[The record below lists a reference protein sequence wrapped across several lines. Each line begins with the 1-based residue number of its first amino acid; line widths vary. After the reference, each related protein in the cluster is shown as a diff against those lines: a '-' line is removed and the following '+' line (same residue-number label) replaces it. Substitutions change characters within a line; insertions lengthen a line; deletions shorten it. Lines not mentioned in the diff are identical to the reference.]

1 MAKNLKF
8 NMTIKKWA
16 IYSRKKSKQVGR
28 EGGRGE
34 DMEFQ
39 GYQTNRMW
47 NFQEL
52 IKNDMECNLFQW

>member
-28 EGGRGE
+28 EGGKGE
-34 DMEFQ
+34 DMEFS
-39 GYQTNRMW
+39 GVS
-47 NFQEL
+47 
-52 IKNDMECNLFQW
+52 KK